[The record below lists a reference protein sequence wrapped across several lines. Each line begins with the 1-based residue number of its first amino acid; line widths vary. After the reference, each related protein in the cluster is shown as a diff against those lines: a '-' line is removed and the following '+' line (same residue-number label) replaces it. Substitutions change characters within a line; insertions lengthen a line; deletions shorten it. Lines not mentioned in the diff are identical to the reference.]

1 MTYTTVD
8 IWMLTTI
15 LKLKQS
21 NNNTIHRTIKESYH
35 ERSRVIHSMSIEYT
49 TKLGRSADNNS
60 SSSQAE
66 TPYYKLSKNQ
76 LSHTSL

>member
-1 MTYTTVD
+1 
-8 IWMLTTI
+8 MLTTI

-49 TKLGRSADNNS
+49 TKLGRSLDNNS
-60 SSSQAE
+60 NSSQAE
-66 TPYYKLSKNQ
+66 NTILQAVKESAIPYVAIKR
-76 LSHTSL
+76 